1 LNFFCFCL
9 IYNIYYILLLLLY
22 YIILYWVGPNPIIWS
37 KPLLF
42 GSMSAQ
48 NRGFAD
54 VGLIYNIFFL
64 LDWSVPA
71 QPCGLGRHWFGLV
84 NSGKALHCSCR
95 IMEKEE
101 MQEKKKKKKK
111 KKKKRK
117 KKKGEGWASSDL
129 TVVLVAEWRWFQM
142 ATGRKMMVCSGDCC
156 RKGNLL
162 CFFWFFCFFL
172 CLLSV
177 FFIPGIVFFSCSC
190 HCFFCP
196 SSSSFPLYFSLFF
209 LSFFFRFYFVFSF
222 APLFFLS
229 FLFLFHHPFISLLT
243 AWWGGIYKGERKR
256 ATLLL
261 SSRAEWVG
269 WLGGH

>member
-1 LNFFCFCL
+1 MIKKNIQENQKKIERIFEFFCFCL

-22 YIILYWVGPNPIIWS
+22 YIILYWVRPNPIIWS

-84 NSGKALHCSCR
+84 NSGKAFHCSCR

-111 KKKKRK
+111 KKKR
-117 KKKGEGWASSDL
+117 EGWASSDL

-162 CFFWFFCFFL
+162 CFFLFFCFFL

-190 HCFFCP
+190 HCFFL
-196 SSSSFPLYFSLFF
+196 SFLFFFPSLFF
-209 LSFFFRFYFVFSF
+209 LVFSF
-222 APLFFLS
+222 FLFSLLFCFFLCPSVFPFFS
-229 FLFLFHHPFISLLT
+229 FFVPPSFHLPPHSLVRGYL
-243 AWWGGIYKGERKR
+243 
-256 ATLLL
+256 
-261 SSRAEWVG
+261 
-269 WLGGH
+269 